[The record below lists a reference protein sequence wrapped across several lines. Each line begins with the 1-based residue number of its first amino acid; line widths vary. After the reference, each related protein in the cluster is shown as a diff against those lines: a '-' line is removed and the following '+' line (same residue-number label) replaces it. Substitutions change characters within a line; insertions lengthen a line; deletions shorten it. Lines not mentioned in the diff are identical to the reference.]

1 MERFTKGEWLVVK
14 EGVYIRIESE
24 DQSDGMLQAIARIE
38 SYDLPD
44 EWKANASLI
53 AAAPEMYDDIKR
65 DVDWLKQMRN
75 FFVIGSDG
83 FRACSLR
90 IESKQKL
97 LAKARGGQ

>member
-1 MERFTKGEWLVVK
+1 MEKFNKGPWVRAGNTVIHEKSRFGICKVIGEDDVD
-14 EGVYIRIESE
+14 I
-24 DQSDGMLQAIARIE
+24 
-38 SYDLPD
+38 
-44 EWKANASLI
+44 ANAALI

-65 DVDWLKQMRN
+65 DIDWLKQMRR

-97 LAKARGGQ
+97 LAKARGEQ